1 MLERE
6 PTLVCLTITGERTEV
21 ALIGVFLVILGFEL
35 DPPDLDL
42 DRLEPLEPREP
53 ADLPPPPR
61 PLVSDNSTVTIRT
74 MTTSNTVA
82 NRILVNS
89 NDEKY

>member
-53 ADLPPPPR
+53 PDLPPPPR
-61 PLVSDNSTVTIRT
+61 PLVSDNSTITIRT
-74 MTTSNTVA
+74 IATSNTVA
-82 NRILVNS
+82 NRILANS
-89 NDEKY
+89 NDE